1 MNKILN
7 LSAISINKSKMKAK
21 KLLLLS
27 ISMLVSF
34 VAVAKT
40 NTQKIETTIPT
51 SWNNLDTLFIQQDNI
66 DKKWWTGFN
75 DPTLNALLDICIA
88 NNYDLAEAAYRVDAA
103 KAAMRK
109 AEGGY
114 YPSINIAAAYDYNK
128 NVTAAGY
135 TTHVGSLGA
144 DMSWEI
150 DIIGAVRGR
159 ANSQKYSFQA
169 TQEEYNAVMTSLI
182 AKVVSSYINL
192 RTAQARLEV
201 VESNLHIQEQ
211 TKDITEARFN
221 TGLASA
227 LDVAQA
233 KSIYYATAAKVP
245 ELESTVSECLNAL
258 GVLSGRIPW
267 ELEAEL
273 NLSEISIIPHN
284 SEKMV
289 PVSVPA
295 EILRQRPD
303 VRAAEKNIDACASL
317 VGATVADWLP
327 KFYVTGKI
335 GVASED
341 FKNLFQEDKMY
352 WQVAPTIKWN
362 IFSGTALSGQIQE
375 AKAKTE
381 IAVNS
386 YNNVVLNAL
395 QEVDNSMTVY
405 KHSIKEEEAYR
416 VAYEQAELTF
426 NLAID
431 LYKKGLI
438 EFQNVLDAQ
447 RNLLSYN
454 EAKVVSEA
462 NVSLSLVQLYQA
474 LGGGY

>member
-1 MNKILN
+1 M
-7 LSAISINKSKMKAK
+7 K
-21 KLLLLS
+21 KLFLLI
-27 ISMLVSF
+27 ISALV
-34 VAVAKT
+34 ATTMMAKT
-40 NTQKIETTIPT
+40 NSQRLETEIPT
-51 SWNNLDTLFIQQDNI
+51 SWNNLDTLFVQQDNI
-66 DKKWWTGFN
+66 DKKWWAGFN
-75 DPTLNALLDICIA
+75 DATLNSLVDICIS

-103 KAAMRK
+103 KASMRK

-114 YPSINIAAAYDYNK
+114 YPSISIGAAYDYNK
-128 NVTAAGY
+128 SVTTPGVVS
-135 TTHVGSLGA
+135 HVGSLGA
-144 DMSWEI
+144 EMSWEI

-159 ANSQKYSFQA
+159 ANSQKYNFQA

-182 AKVVSSYINL
+182 ANTVSAYINL
-192 RTAQARLEV
+192 RTAQERLEV
-201 VESNLHIQEQ
+201 VKSNLQIQEQ
-211 TKDITEARFN
+211 TKNITEARFN

-227 LDVAQA
+227 LDVAQS

-245 ELESTVSECLNAL
+245 ELESMVSECINTL
-258 GVLSGRIPW
+258 GVLCGRIPW
-267 ELEAEL
+267 ELEKEL
-273 NLSEISIIPHN
+273 NLNLSANIPHN
-284 SEKMV
+284 SETMV

-303 VRAAEKNIDACASL
+303 VRAAEKSIDACASL

-327 KFYVTGKI
+327 KFYVTGQI

-341 FKNLFQEDKMY
+341 FKNIFQEDKMY
-352 WQVAPTIKWN
+352 WQVAPAIKWN

-381 IAVNS
+381 MAVNA

-395 QEVDNSMTVY
+395 QEVDNSMVSY
-405 KHSIKEEEAYR
+405 KHSISEEQAYK
-416 VAYEQAELTF
+416 VAYEQAQLTF
-426 NLAID
+426 ELALD

-447 RNLLSYN
+447 RNLLSYE

-462 NVSLSLVQLYQA
+462 NVSLSLVQLYRA
-474 LGGGY
+474 LGGY

>member
-1 MNKILN
+1 M
-7 LSAISINKSKMKAK
+7 K
-21 KLLLLS
+21 KLFLLI
-27 ISMLVSF
+27 ISALV
-34 VAVAKT
+34 ATTMMAKT
-40 NTQKIETTIPT
+40 NSQRLETEIPT
-51 SWNNLDTLFIQQDNI
+51 SWNNLDTLFVQQDNI
-66 DKKWWTGFN
+66 DKKWWAGFN
-75 DPTLNALLDICIA
+75 DATLNSLVDICIS

-103 KAAMRK
+103 KASMRK

-114 YPSINIAAAYDYNK
+114 YPSISIGAAYDYNK
-128 NVTAAGY
+128 SVTTPGVVS
-135 TTHVGSLGA
+135 HVGSLGA
-144 DMSWEI
+144 QMSWEI

-159 ANSQKYSFQA
+159 ANSQKYNFQA

-182 AKVVSSYINL
+182 ANTVSAYINL
-192 RTAQARLEV
+192 RTAQERLEV
-201 VESNLHIQEQ
+201 VKSNLEIQEQ
-211 TKDITEARFN
+211 TKNITEARFN

-227 LDVAQA
+227 LDVAQS

-245 ELESTVSECLNAL
+245 ELESMLSECLNAL

-267 ELEAEL
+267 ELEKEL
-273 NLSEISIIPHN
+273 NLNLSANIPHN
-284 SEKMV
+284 SETMV

-303 VRAAEKNIDACASL
+303 VRAAEKSIDACASL

-327 KFYVTGKI
+327 KFYVTGQI

-341 FKNLFQEDKMY
+341 FKNIFQEDKMY
-352 WQVAPTIKWN
+352 WQVAPAIKWN

-381 IAVNS
+381 MAVNA

-395 QEVDNSMTVY
+395 QEVDNSMVSY
-405 KHSIKEEEAYR
+405 KHSISEEQAYK
-416 VAYEQAELTF
+416 VAYEQAQLTF
-426 NLAID
+426 ELALD

-447 RNLLSYN
+447 RNLLSYE

-462 NVSLSLVQLYQA
+462 NVSLSLVQLYRA
-474 LGGGY
+474 LGGY

>member
-1 MNKILN
+1 M
-7 LSAISINKSKMKAK
+7 K
-21 KLLLLS
+21 KLFLLI
-27 ISMLVSF
+27 ISALV
-34 VAVAKT
+34 ATTMMAKT
-40 NTQKIETTIPT
+40 NSQRLETEIPT
-51 SWNNLDTLFIQQDNI
+51 SWNNLDTLFVQQDNI
-66 DKKWWTGFN
+66 DKKWWAGFN
-75 DPTLNALLDICIA
+75 DATLNSLVDICIS

-103 KAAMRK
+103 KASMRK

-114 YPSINIAAAYDYNK
+114 YPSISIGAAYDYNK
-128 NVTAAGY
+128 SVTTPGVVS
-135 TTHVGSLGA
+135 HVGSLGA
-144 DMSWEI
+144 EMSWEI

-159 ANSQKYSFQA
+159 ANSQKYNFQA

-182 AKVVSSYINL
+182 ANTVSAYINL
-192 RTAQARLEV
+192 RTAQERLEV
-201 VESNLHIQEQ
+201 VKSNLEIQEQ
-211 TKDITEARFN
+211 TKNITEARFN

-227 LDVAQA
+227 LDVAQS

-245 ELESTVSECLNAL
+245 ELESMVSECINTL
-258 GVLSGRIPW
+258 GVLCGRIPW
-267 ELEAEL
+267 ELEKEL
-273 NLSEISIIPHN
+273 NLNLSASIPHN
-284 SEKMV
+284 SETMV

-303 VRAAEKNIDACASL
+303 VRAAEKSIDACASL

-327 KFYVTGKI
+327 KFYVTGQI

-341 FKNLFQEDKMY
+341 FKNIFQEDKMY
-352 WQVAPTIKWN
+352 WQVAPAIKWN

-381 IAVNS
+381 MAVNA

-395 QEVDNSMTVY
+395 QEVDNSMVSY
-405 KHSIKEEEAYR
+405 KHSISEEQAYK
-416 VAYEQAELTF
+416 VAYEQAQLTF
-426 NLAID
+426 ELALD

-447 RNLLSYN
+447 RNLLSYE

-462 NVSLSLVQLYQA
+462 NVSLSLVQLYRA
-474 LGGGY
+474 LGGY

>member
-1 MNKILN
+1 M
-7 LSAISINKSKMKAK
+7 K
-21 KLLLLS
+21 KLFLLI
-27 ISMLVSF
+27 ISALV
-34 VAVAKT
+34 ATTMMAKT
-40 NTQKIETTIPT
+40 NSQRLETEIPT
-51 SWNNLDTLFIQQDNI
+51 SWNNLDTLFVQQDNI
-66 DKKWWTGFN
+66 DKKWWAGFN
-75 DPTLNALLDICIA
+75 DATLNSLVDICIS

-103 KAAMRK
+103 KASMRK

-114 YPSINIAAAYDYNK
+114 YPSISIGAAYDYNK
-128 NVTAAGY
+128 SVTTPGVVS
-135 TTHVGSLGA
+135 HVGSLGA
-144 DMSWEI
+144 EMSWEI

-159 ANSQKYSFQA
+159 ANSQKYNFQA

-182 AKVVSSYINL
+182 ANTVSAYINL
-192 RTAQARLEV
+192 RTAQERLEV
-201 VESNLHIQEQ
+201 VKSNLEIQEQ
-211 TKDITEARFN
+211 TKNITEARFN

-227 LDVAQA
+227 LDVAQS

-245 ELESTVSECLNAL
+245 ELESMVSECLNAL

-267 ELEAEL
+267 ELEKEL
-273 NLSEISIIPHN
+273 NLNLSANIPHN
-284 SEKMV
+284 SETMV

-303 VRAAEKNIDACASL
+303 VRAAEKSIDACASL

-327 KFYVTGKI
+327 KFYVTGQI

-341 FKNLFQEDKMY
+341 FKNIFQEDKMY
-352 WQVAPTIKWN
+352 WQVAPAIKWN

-381 IAVNS
+381 MAVNA

-395 QEVDNSMTVY
+395 QEVDNSMVSY
-405 KHSIKEEEAYR
+405 KHSISEEQAYN
-416 VAYEQAELTF
+416 VAYEQAQLTF
-426 NLAID
+426 ELALD

-447 RNLLSYN
+447 RNLLSYE

-462 NVSLSLVQLYQA
+462 NVSLSLVQLYRA
-474 LGGGY
+474 LGGY

>member
-1 MNKILN
+1 M
-7 LSAISINKSKMKAK
+7 K
-21 KLLLLS
+21 KLFLLI
-27 ISMLVSF
+27 ISALV
-34 VAVAKT
+34 ATTMMAKT
-40 NTQKIETTIPT
+40 NSQRLETEIPT
-51 SWNNLDTLFIQQDNI
+51 SWNNLDTLFVQQDNI
-66 DKKWWTGFN
+66 DKKWWAGFN
-75 DPTLNALLDICIA
+75 DATLNSLVDICIS

-103 KAAMRK
+103 KASMRK

-114 YPSINIAAAYDYNK
+114 FPSISIGAAYDYNK
-128 NVTAAGY
+128 SVTTPGVVS
-135 TTHVGSLGA
+135 HVGSLGA
-144 DMSWEI
+144 EMSWEI
-150 DIIGAVRGR
+150 DFIGAVRGR
-159 ANSQKYSFQA
+159 ANSQKYNFQA

-182 AKVVSSYINL
+182 ANTVSAYINL
-192 RTAQARLEV
+192 RTAQERLEV
-201 VESNLHIQEQ
+201 VKSNLQIQEQ
-211 TKDITEARFN
+211 TKNITEARFN

-227 LDVAQA
+227 LDVAQS

-245 ELESTVSECLNAL
+245 ELESMVSECINTL

-267 ELEAEL
+267 ELEKEL
-273 NLSEISIIPHN
+273 NLNLSANIPHN
-284 SEKMV
+284 SETMV

-303 VRAAEKNIDACASL
+303 VRAAEKSIDACASL

-327 KFYVTGKI
+327 KFYVTGQI

-341 FKNLFQEDKMY
+341 FKNIFQEDKMY
-352 WQVAPTIKWN
+352 WQVAPAIKWN

-381 IAVNS
+381 MAVNA

-395 QEVDNSMTVY
+395 QEVDNSMVSY
-405 KHSIKEEEAYR
+405 KHSISEEQAYK
-416 VAYEQAELTF
+416 VAYEQAQLTF
-426 NLAID
+426 ELALD

-447 RNLLSYN
+447 RNLLSYE

-462 NVSLSLVQLYQA
+462 NVSLSLVQLYRA
-474 LGGGY
+474 LGGY

>member
-1 MNKILN
+1 M
-7 LSAISINKSKMKAK
+7 K
-21 KLLLLS
+21 KLFLLI
-27 ISMLVSF
+27 ISALV
-34 VAVAKT
+34 ATTMMAKT
-40 NTQKIETTIPT
+40 NSQRLETEIPT
-51 SWNNLDTLFIQQDNI
+51 SWNNLDTLFVQQDNI
-66 DKKWWTGFN
+66 DKKWWAGFN
-75 DPTLNALLDICIA
+75 DATLNSLVDICIS

-103 KAAMRK
+103 KASMRK

-114 YPSINIAAAYDYNK
+114 YPSISIGAAYDYNK
-128 NVTAAGY
+128 SVTTPGVVS
-135 TTHVGSLGA
+135 HVGSLGA
-144 DMSWEI
+144 QMSWEI

-159 ANSQKYSFQA
+159 ANSQKYNFQA

-182 AKVVSSYINL
+182 ANAVSAYINL
-192 RTAQARLEV
+192 RTAQERLEV
-201 VESNLHIQEQ
+201 VKSNLEIQEQ
-211 TKDITEARFN
+211 TKNITEARFN

-227 LDVAQA
+227 LDVAQS

-245 ELESTVSECLNAL
+245 ELESMVSECLNAL

-267 ELEAEL
+267 ELEKEL
-273 NLSEISIIPHN
+273 NLNLSANIPHN
-284 SEKMV
+284 SETMV

-303 VRAAEKNIDACASL
+303 VRAAEKSIDACASL

-327 KFYVTGKI
+327 KFYVTGQI

-341 FKNLFQEDKMY
+341 FKNIFQEDKMY
-352 WQVAPTIKWN
+352 WQVAPAIKWN

-381 IAVNS
+381 MAVNA

-395 QEVDNSMTVY
+395 QEVDNSMVSY
-405 KHSIKEEEAYR
+405 KHSISEEQAYK
-416 VAYEQAELTF
+416 VAYEQAQLTF
-426 NLAID
+426 ELALD

-447 RNLLSYN
+447 RNLLSYE

-462 NVSLSLVQLYQA
+462 NVSLSLVQLYRA
-474 LGGGY
+474 LGGY

>member
-1 MNKILN
+1 M
-7 LSAISINKSKMKAK
+7 K
-21 KLLLLS
+21 KLFLLI
-27 ISMLVSF
+27 ISALVSI
-34 VAVAKT
+34 VAIAKT
-40 NTQKIETTIPT
+40 NSQRLEAEIPT

-75 DPTLNALLDICIA
+75 DATLNSLVDICIS
-88 NNYDLAEAAYRVDAA
+88 NNYDLAQAAYRVDAA
-103 KAAMRK
+103 KASMRK

-114 YPSINIAAAYDYNK
+114 YPSISIGAAYDYNK
-128 NVTAAGY
+128 GI
-135 TTHVGSLGA
+135 TTPGAISHVGSLGA
-144 DMSWEI
+144 EMSWEI

-159 ANSQKYSFQA
+159 ANSQKYNFQA

-182 AKVVSSYINL
+182 ANTVSAYINL
-192 RTAQARLEV
+192 RTAQERLEV
-201 VESNLHIQEQ
+201 VKSNLQIQEQ
-211 TKDITEARFN
+211 TKNITEARFN

-227 LDVAQA
+227 LDVAQS

-245 ELESTVSECLNAL
+245 ELESMVSESLNAL

-267 ELEAEL
+267 ELEKEL
-273 NLSEISIIPHN
+273 NLTSTASIPRN
-284 SEKMV
+284 SSTMV

-303 VRAAEKNIDACASL
+303 VRAAEKSIDAAASL

-327 KFYVTGKI
+327 KFYVTGQI

-341 FKNLFQEDKMY
+341 FKNIFQEDKMY
-352 WQVAPTIKWN
+352 WQVAPAIKWN

-381 IAVNS
+381 MAVNA
-386 YNNVVLNAL
+386 YNNVVLKAL
-395 QEVDNSMTVY
+395 QEVDNSMVSY
-405 KHSIKEEEAYR
+405 KHSISEEQAYL
-416 VAYEQAELTF
+416 VAYEQANLTF
-426 NLAID
+426 NLALD

-447 RNLLSYN
+447 RNLLSYE

-462 NVSLSLVQLYQA
+462 NVSLSLVQLYRA
-474 LGGGY
+474 LGGY

>member
-1 MNKILN
+1 MRKLFLLII
-7 LSAISINKSKMKAK
+7 SA
-21 KLLLLS
+21 
-27 ISMLVSF
+27 LVSTI
-34 VAVAKT
+34 AIAKT
-40 NTQKIETTIPT
+40 SSQKIETSIPT

-66 DKKWWTGFN
+66 DKQWWTGFN
-75 DPTLNALLDICIA
+75 DATLNSLLDICIA
-88 NNYDLAEAAYRVDAA
+88 NNYDLAQAAYRVDAA
-103 KAAMRK
+103 KALMRK

-114 YPSINIAAAYDYNK
+114 YPSLNLTAAYDYNQ
-128 NVTAAGY
+128 NVTTAG
-135 TTHVGSLGA
+135 TSRIGSVGA

-159 ANSQKYSFQA
+159 AKSQKYNFQA

-192 RTAQARLEV
+192 RTAQVRLDV
-201 VESNLHIQEQ
+201 VKSNLYIQEQ
-211 TKDITEARFN
+211 TKNITEARFN

-245 ELESTVSECLNAL
+245 ELESLVSESLNAL

-267 ELEAEL
+267 QLDAEL
-273 NLSEISIIPHN
+273 NLSANSNIPHN

-295 EILRQRPD
+295 EVLRQRPD
-303 VRAAEKNIDACASL
+303 VRAAEKSIDAAASL

-341 FKNLFQEDKMY
+341 FKNIFQEDKMY
-352 WQVAPTIKWN
+352 WQVAPAIKWN

-375 AKAKTE
+375 AKANTE

-405 KHSIKEEEAYR
+405 KHSINEEEAYR
-416 VAYEQAELTF
+416 IAYEQAELTF

-454 EAKVVSEA
+454 EAKVVAEA

>member
-1 MNKILN
+1 M
-7 LSAISINKSKMKAK
+7 K
-21 KLLLLS
+21 KLFLLT
-27 ISMLVSF
+27 ISALVSI
-34 VAVAKT
+34 VAIAKT
-40 NTQKIETTIPT
+40 NSQRLETEIPT

-75 DPTLNALLDICIA
+75 DATLNSLVDICIS
-88 NNYDLAEAAYRVDAA
+88 NNYDLAQAAYRVDAA
-103 KAAMRK
+103 KASMRK

-114 YPSINIAAAYDYNK
+114 YPSISIGAAYDYNK
-128 NVTAAGY
+128 SI
-135 TTHVGSLGA
+135 TTPGAISHVGSLGA
-144 DMSWEI
+144 EMSWEI

-159 ANSQKYSFQA
+159 ANSQKYNFQA

-182 AKVVSSYINL
+182 ANTVSAYINL
-192 RTAQARLEV
+192 RTAQERLEV
-201 VESNLHIQEQ
+201 VKSNLQIQEQ
-211 TKDITEARFN
+211 TKNITEARFN

-227 LDVAQA
+227 LDVAQS

-245 ELESTVSECLNAL
+245 ELESMVSESLNAL
-258 GVLSGRIPW
+258 GVLSGSIPW
-267 ELEAEL
+267 ELEKEL
-273 NLSEISIIPHN
+273 NLNATASIPRN
-284 SEKMV
+284 STTMV

-303 VRAAEKNIDACASL
+303 VRAAEKSIDAAASL

-327 KFYVTGKI
+327 KFYVTGQI

-341 FKNLFQEDKMY
+341 FKNIFQEDKMY
-352 WQVAPTIKWN
+352 WQVAPAIKWN

-381 IAVNS
+381 MAVNA
-386 YNNVVLNAL
+386 YNNVVLKAL
-395 QEVDNSMTVY
+395 QEVDNSMVSY
-405 KHSIKEEEAYR
+405 KHSISEEQAYL

-426 NLAID
+426 NLALD

-447 RNLLSYN
+447 RNLLSYE

-462 NVSLSLVQLYQA
+462 NVSLSLVQLYRA
-474 LGGGY
+474 LGGY

>member
-1 MNKILN
+1 M
-7 LSAISINKSKMKAK
+7 K
-21 KLLLLS
+21 KLFLLI
-27 ISMLVSF
+27 ISALV
-34 VAVAKT
+34 ATTMMAKT
-40 NTQKIETTIPT
+40 NSQRLETEIPT
-51 SWNNLDTLFIQQDNI
+51 SWNNLDTLFVQQDNI
-66 DKKWWTGFN
+66 DKKWWAGFN
-75 DPTLNALLDICIA
+75 DATLNSLVDICIS

-103 KAAMRK
+103 KASMRK

-114 YPSINIAAAYDYNK
+114 YPSISIGAAYDYNK
-128 NVTAAGY
+128 SVTTPGVVS
-135 TTHVGSLGA
+135 HVGSLGA
-144 DMSWEI
+144 QMSWEI

-159 ANSQKYSFQA
+159 ANSQKYNFQA

-182 AKVVSSYINL
+182 ANTVSAYINL
-192 RTAQARLEV
+192 RTAQERLEV
-201 VESNLHIQEQ
+201 VKSNLEIQEQ
-211 TKDITEARFN
+211 TKNITEARFN
-221 TGLASA
+221 TSLTSA
-227 LDVAQA
+227 LDVAQS

-245 ELESTVSECLNAL
+245 ELESMLSECLNAL

-267 ELEAEL
+267 ELEKEL
-273 NLSEISIIPHN
+273 NLNLSANIPHN
-284 SEKMV
+284 SETMV

-303 VRAAEKNIDACASL
+303 VRAAEKSIDACASL

-327 KFYVTGKI
+327 KFYVTGQI

-341 FKNLFQEDKMY
+341 FKNIFQEDKMY
-352 WQVAPTIKWN
+352 WQVAPAIKWN

-381 IAVNS
+381 MAVNA

-395 QEVDNSMTVY
+395 QEVDNSMVSY
-405 KHSIKEEEAYR
+405 KHSISEEQAYK
-416 VAYEQAELTF
+416 VAYEQAQLTF
-426 NLAID
+426 ELALD

-447 RNLLSYN
+447 RNLLSYE

-462 NVSLSLVQLYQA
+462 NVSLSLVQLYRA
-474 LGGGY
+474 LGGY

>member
-1 MNKILN
+1 M
-7 LSAISINKSKMKAK
+7 K
-21 KLLLLS
+21 KLLLLC
-27 ISMLVSF
+27 ISALCFS
-34 VAVAKT
+34 AIQAKT
-40 NTQKIETTIPT
+40 STQKVEVDIPT
-51 SWNNLDTLFIQQDNI
+51 SWNNLDTLFIQQDI
-66 DKKWWTGFN
+66 DQKWWLGFG
-75 DPTLNALLDICIA
+75 DATLNSLVDICIA
-88 NNYDLAEAAYRVDAA
+88 NNYNLAEAAYRVDAA
-103 KAAMRK
+103 KASMRK

-114 YPSINIAAAYDYNK
+114 YPSINISAAYDYNQ
-128 NVTAAGY
+128 NVTTLG
-135 TTHVGSLGA
+135 TSRIGSLGA
-144 DMSWEI
+144 DMQWEI

-159 ANSQKYSFQA
+159 ANSQKYNFQA

-192 RTAQARLEV
+192 RTAQARLQV

-211 TKDITEARFN
+211 TKNITEARFN

-245 ELESTVSECLNAL
+245 ELETTVSECLNAL
-258 GVLSGRIPW
+258 GILSGKIPW
-267 ELEAEL
+267 MLDAEL
-273 NLSEISIIPHN
+273 NLSTASVIPASN
-284 SEKMV
+284 TQMV

-303 VRAAEKNIDACASL
+303 VRAAEKSIDACASL

-335 GVASED
+335 GVASTD

-352 WQVAPTIKWN
+352 WQVAPAIKWN

-381 IAVNS
+381 MAVNS

-395 QEVDNSMTVY
+395 QEVDNSMVAY
-405 KHSIKEEEAYR
+405 KHSISEEDAYT

-426 NLAID
+426 NLALD

-447 RNLLSYN
+447 RNLLSYE
-454 EAKVVSEA
+454 EAKVMSEA
-462 NVSLSLVQLYQA
+462 NVSLSLVQLYLA

>member
-1 MNKILN
+1 M
-7 LSAISINKSKMKAK
+7 K
-21 KLLLLS
+21 KLFLLI
-27 ISMLVSF
+27 ISALV
-34 VAVAKT
+34 ATTMMAKT
-40 NTQKIETTIPT
+40 NSQRLETEIPT
-51 SWNNLDTLFIQQDNI
+51 SWNNLDTLFVQQDNI
-66 DKKWWTGFN
+66 DKKWWAGFN
-75 DPTLNALLDICIA
+75 DATLNSLVDICIS

-103 KAAMRK
+103 KASMRK

-114 YPSINIAAAYDYNK
+114 YPSISIGAAYDYNK
-128 NVTAAGY
+128 SVTTPGVVS
-135 TTHVGSLGA
+135 HVGSLGA
-144 DMSWEI
+144 EMSWEI

-159 ANSQKYSFQA
+159 ANSQKYNFQA

-182 AKVVSSYINL
+182 ANTVSAYINL
-192 RTAQARLEV
+192 RTAQERLEV
-201 VESNLHIQEQ
+201 VKSNLEIQEQ
-211 TKDITEARFN
+211 TKNITEARFN

-227 LDVAQA
+227 LDVAQS

-245 ELESTVSECLNAL
+245 ELESMVSECLNAL

-267 ELEAEL
+267 ELEKEL
-273 NLSEISIIPHN
+273 NLNLSANIPHN
-284 SEKMV
+284 SETMV

-303 VRAAEKNIDACASL
+303 VRAAEKSIDACASL

-327 KFYVTGKI
+327 KFYVTGQI

-341 FKNLFQEDKMY
+341 FKNIFQEDKMY
-352 WQVAPTIKWN
+352 WQVAPAIKWN
-362 IFSGTALSGQIQE
+362 IFSGTGLSGQIQE

-381 IAVNS
+381 MAVNA

-395 QEVDNSMTVY
+395 QEVDNSMVSY
-405 KHSIKEEEAYR
+405 KHSISEEQAYN
-416 VAYEQAELTF
+416 VAYEQAQLTF
-426 NLAID
+426 ELALD

-447 RNLLSYN
+447 RNLLSYE

-462 NVSLSLVQLYQA
+462 NVSLSLVQLYRA
-474 LGGGY
+474 LGGY

>member
-1 MNKILN
+1 MNMNI
-7 LSAISINKSKMKAK
+7 K
-21 KLLLLS
+21 KLLLLC
-27 ISMLVSF
+27 ISALCFSTMI
-34 VAVAKT
+34 AKT
-40 NTQKIETTIPT
+40 SSQKVEADIPT
-51 SWNNLDTLFIQQDNI
+51 SWNNLDTLFVQQDI
-66 DKKWWTGFN
+66 DQKWWIGFG
-75 DPTLNALLDICIA
+75 DATLNSLVDICIA

-114 YPSINIAAAYDYNK
+114 YPSINLTAAYDYNQ
-128 NVTAAGY
+128 NVTVPGE
-135 TTHVGSLGA
+135 TRMGTVGA
-144 DMSWEI
+144 DLSWEI

-159 ANSQKYSFQA
+159 AKSQKYNFQA

-192 RTAQARLEV
+192 RTAQSRLEV
-201 VESNLHIQEQ
+201 VKSNLYIQEQ
-211 TKDITEARFN
+211 TKNITEARFN

-245 ELESTVSECLNAL
+245 ELETTVSECLNAI
-258 GVLSGRIPW
+258 GILSGKIPW
-267 ELEAEL
+267 MLDAEL
-273 NLSEISIIPHN
+273 NISTFTNIPA
-284 SEKMV
+284 SSTQMI

-303 VRAAEKNIDACASL
+303 VRAAEKSIDAAASL

-341 FKNLFQEDKMY
+341 FKNIFQQDKMY
-352 WQVAPTIKWN
+352 WQVAPAIKWN

-381 IAVNS
+381 MAVNA

-395 QEVDNSMTVY
+395 QEVDNSMVAY
-405 KHSIKEEEAYR
+405 KHSISEKDAYA
-416 VAYEQAELTF
+416 VAHEQAQLTF
-426 NLAID
+426 DLALD

-447 RNLLSYN
+447 RNLLNYE
-454 EAKVVSEA
+454 EAKVMSEA
-462 NVSLSLVQLYQA
+462 NVSLSLVHLYLA

>member
-1 MNKILN
+1 M
-7 LSAISINKSKMKAK
+7 K
-21 KLLLLS
+21 KLFLLI
-27 ISMLVSF
+27 ISALV
-34 VAVAKT
+34 ATTMMAKT
-40 NTQKIETTIPT
+40 NSQRLETEIPT
-51 SWNNLDTLFIQQDNI
+51 SWNNLDTLFVQQDNI
-66 DKKWWTGFN
+66 DKKWWAGFN
-75 DPTLNALLDICIA
+75 DATLNSLVDICIS

-103 KAAMRK
+103 KASMRK

-114 YPSINIAAAYDYNK
+114 YPSISIGAAYDYNK
-128 NVTAAGY
+128 SVTTPGVVS
-135 TTHVGSLGA
+135 HVGSLGA
-144 DMSWEI
+144 EMSWEI

-159 ANSQKYSFQA
+159 ANSQKYNFQA

-182 AKVVSSYINL
+182 ANTVSAYINL
-192 RTAQARLEV
+192 RTAQERLEV
-201 VESNLHIQEQ
+201 VKSNLQIQEQ
-211 TKDITEARFN
+211 TKNITEARFN

-227 LDVAQA
+227 LDVAQS

-245 ELESTVSECLNAL
+245 ELESMVSECLNAL

-267 ELEAEL
+267 ELEKEL
-273 NLSEISIIPHN
+273 NLNLSANIPHN
-284 SEKMV
+284 SETMV

-303 VRAAEKNIDACASL
+303 VRAAEKSIDACASL

-327 KFYVTGKI
+327 KFYVTGQI

-341 FKNLFQEDKMY
+341 FKNIFQEDKMY
-352 WQVAPTIKWN
+352 WQVAPAIKWN

-375 AKAKTE
+375 AKAKTQM
-381 IAVNS
+381 AVNA

-395 QEVDNSMTVY
+395 QEVDNSMVSY
-405 KHSIKEEEAYR
+405 KHSISEEQAYK
-416 VAYEQAELTF
+416 VAYEQAQLTF
-426 NLAID
+426 ELALD

-447 RNLLSYN
+447 RNLLSYE

-462 NVSLSLVQLYQA
+462 NVSLSLVQLYRA
-474 LGGGY
+474 LGGY

>member
-1 MNKILN
+1 
-7 LSAISINKSKMKAK
+7 MKAK
-21 KLLLLS
+21 KLLFLS
-27 ISMLVSF
+27 ISMLLSF
-34 VAVAKT
+34 AAVAKT

-75 DPTLNALLDICIA
+75 DQTLNSLLDICIA

-114 YPSINIAAAYDYNK
+114 YPSINLSAAYDYNK

-135 TTHVGSLGA
+135 TTHVGSVGA
-144 DMSWEI
+144 DMQWEI

-192 RTAQARLEV
+192 RTAQTRLEV

-267 ELEAEL
+267 ELDAEL
-273 NLSEISIIPHN
+273 HLSEMSIIPHN

-303 VRAAEKNIDACASL
+303 VRAAEKSIDAAASL
-317 VGATVADWLP
+317 VGATPLMRLERFE
-327 KFYVTGKI
+327 KQQ
-335 GVASED
+335 GVEA
-341 FKNLFQEDKMY
+341 
-352 WQVAPTIKWN
+352 TILAKLEYFN
-362 IFSGTALSGQIQE
+362 PGGSVKPQFFPFLS
-375 AKAKTE
+375 
-381 IAVNS
+381 
-386 YNNVVLNAL
+386 
-395 QEVDNSMTVY
+395 
-405 KHSIKEEEAYR
+405 
-416 VAYEQAELTF
+416 
-426 NLAID
+426 
-431 LYKKGLI
+431 
-438 EFQNVLDAQ
+438 
-447 RNLLSYN
+447 
-454 EAKVVSEA
+454 KVVQQHA
-462 NVSLSLVQLYQA
+462 AFVSDLFN
-474 LGGGY
+474 

>member
-1 MNKILN
+1 MNI
-7 LSAISINKSKMKAK
+7 K
-21 KLLLLS
+21 KLFLLCISVLCFS
-27 ISMLVSF
+27 ILQ
-34 VAVAKT
+34 AKT
-40 NTQKIETTIPT
+40 SSQKVETYIPT
-51 SWNNLDTLFIQQDNI
+51 SWNNLDTLFVQQDI
-66 DKKWWTGFN
+66 EQKWWLGFG
-75 DPTLNALLDICIA
+75 DATLNSLVDICIA

-103 KAAMRK
+103 KASMRK

-114 YPSINIAAAYDYNK
+114 YPSINISAAYDYNQ
-128 NVTAAGY
+128 NVTTQGV
-135 TTHVGSLGA
+135 TRMGSLGA

-159 ANSQKYSFQA
+159 ANSQKYNFQA

-192 RTAQARLEV
+192 RTAQSRLEV
-201 VESNLHIQEQ
+201 VKSNLYTQEQ
-211 TKDITEARFN
+211 TKNITEARFN

-227 LDVAQA
+227 LDVAQS

-245 ELESTVSECLNAL
+245 ELETTVSECLNAI
-258 GVLSGRIPW
+258 GILSGKIPW
-267 ELEAEL
+267 MLDAEL
-273 NLSEISIIPHN
+273 NISTYTNIPTSN
-284 SEKMV
+284 TQMI

-303 VRAAEKNIDACASL
+303 VRAAEKSIDAAASL

-341 FKNLFQEDKMY
+341 FKNIFQQDKMY
-352 WQVAPTIKWN
+352 WQVAPAIKWN

-381 IAVNS
+381 MAVNA

-395 QEVDNSMTVY
+395 QEVDNSMVAY
-405 KHSIKEEEAYR
+405 KHSISEKDAYA
-416 VAYEQAELTF
+416 VAHEQAQLTF
-426 NLAID
+426 DLALD

-447 RNLLSYN
+447 RNLLSYE
-454 EAKVVSEA
+454 EAKVMSEA
-462 NVSLSLVQLYQA
+462 NVSLSLVQLYLA

>member
-1 MNKILN
+1 M
-7 LSAISINKSKMKAK
+7 K
-21 KLLLLS
+21 KLLLLC
-27 ISMLVSF
+27 ISVLCFS
-34 VAVAKT
+34 AAQAKT
-40 NTQKIETTIPT
+40 SSQKIETDIPT
-51 SWNNLDTLFIQQDNI
+51 SWNNLDTLFIQQDI
-66 DKKWWTGFN
+66 DQKWWLGFG
-75 DPTLNALLDICIA
+75 DATLNSLVDICIA
-88 NNYDLAEAAYRVDAA
+88 NNYDLAQAAYRVDAA
-103 KAAMRK
+103 KASMRK

-114 YPSINIAAAYDYNK
+114 YPSINISAAYDYNR
-128 NVTAAGY
+128 NVSSPGVL
-135 TTHVGSLGA
+135 THVGAVGA
-144 DMSWEI
+144 DMQWEI
-150 DIIGAVRGR
+150 DIFGAVRGR
-159 ANSQKYSFQA
+159 ANSQKYNFQA

-192 RTAQARLEV
+192 RTAQARLQV
-201 VESNLHIQEQ
+201 VESNLDIQEQ
-211 TKDITEARFN
+211 TKNITEARFN

-245 ELESTVSECLNAL
+245 ELETTVSENLNAI
-258 GVLSGRIPW
+258 GILSGKIPW
-267 ELEAEL
+267 MLDAEL
-273 NLSEISIIPHN
+273 NLSTASFIPTKN
-284 SEKMV
+284 EKMV

-295 EILRQRPD
+295 EIIRQRPD
-303 VRAAEKNIDACASL
+303 VRAAEKSIDAAASL

-327 KFYVTGKI
+327 KFYVTGQI
-335 GVASED
+335 GVASQD

-352 WQVAPTIKWN
+352 WQVAPAIKWN

-381 IAVNS
+381 MAVNS

-395 QEVDNSMTVY
+395 QEVDNSMVSY
-405 KHSIKEEEAYR
+405 KHSISEENAYR

-426 NLAID
+426 NLALD

-447 RNLLSYN
+447 RNLLSYE
-454 EAKVVSEA
+454 EAKVMSEA
-462 NVSLSLVQLYQA
+462 NVSLSLVKLYLA

>member
-1 MNKILN
+1 M
-7 LSAISINKSKMKAK
+7 K
-21 KLLLLS
+21 KLFLLI
-27 ISMLVSF
+27 ISALV
-34 VAVAKT
+34 ATTMMAKT
-40 NTQKIETTIPT
+40 NSQRLETEIPT
-51 SWNNLDTLFIQQDNI
+51 SWNNLDTLFVQQDNI
-66 DKKWWTGFN
+66 DKKWWVGFN
-75 DPTLNALLDICIA
+75 DATLSSLVDICIS

-103 KAAMRK
+103 KASMRK

-114 YPSINIAAAYDYNK
+114 YPSISIGAAYDYNK
-128 NVTAAGY
+128 SVTTPGVVS
-135 TTHVGSLGA
+135 HVGSLGA
-144 DMSWEI
+144 QMSWEI

-159 ANSQKYSFQA
+159 ANSQKYNFQA

-182 AKVVSSYINL
+182 ANAVSAYINL
-192 RTAQARLEV
+192 RTAQERLEV
-201 VESNLHIQEQ
+201 VKSNLQIQEQ
-211 TKDITEARFN
+211 TKNITEARFN

-227 LDVAQA
+227 LDVAQS

-245 ELESTVSECLNAL
+245 ELESMVSECINTL
-258 GVLSGRIPW
+258 GVLCGRIPW
-267 ELEAEL
+267 ELEKEL
-273 NLSEISIIPHN
+273 NLNLSANIPHN
-284 SEKMV
+284 SETMV

-303 VRAAEKNIDACASL
+303 VRAAEKSIDACASL

-327 KFYVTGKI
+327 KFYVTGQI

-341 FKNLFQEDKMY
+341 FKNIFQEDKMY
-352 WQVAPTIKWN
+352 WQVAPAIKWN

-381 IAVNS
+381 MAVNA

-395 QEVDNSMTVY
+395 QEVDNSMVSY
-405 KHSIKEEEAYR
+405 KHSISEEQAYK
-416 VAYEQAELTF
+416 VAYEQAQLTF
-426 NLAID
+426 ELALD

-447 RNLLSYN
+447 RNLLSYE

-462 NVSLSLVQLYQA
+462 NVSLSLVQLYRA
-474 LGGGY
+474 LGGY

>member
-1 MNKILN
+1 MNI
-7 LSAISINKSKMKAK
+7 K
-21 KLLLLS
+21 KLFLLC
-27 ISMLVSF
+27 ISVLCFSTLL
-34 VAVAKT
+34 AKT
-40 NTQKIETTIPT
+40 SSQKVETYIPT
-51 SWNNLDTLFIQQDNI
+51 SWNNLDTLFVQQDI
-66 DKKWWTGFN
+66 EQKWWLGFG
-75 DPTLNALLDICIA
+75 DATLNSLVDICIA

-103 KAAMRK
+103 KASMRK

-114 YPSINIAAAYDYNK
+114 YPSINISAAYDYNQ
-128 NVTAAGY
+128 NVTTQGV
-135 TTHVGSLGA
+135 TRMGSLGA

-159 ANSQKYSFQA
+159 ANSQKYNFQA

-192 RTAQARLEV
+192 RTAQSRLEV
-201 VESNLHIQEQ
+201 VKSNLYTQEQ
-211 TKDITEARFN
+211 TKNITEARFN

-227 LDVAQA
+227 LDVAQS

-245 ELESTVSECLNAL
+245 ELETTVSECLNAI
-258 GVLSGRIPW
+258 GILSGKIPW
-267 ELEAEL
+267 MLDAEL
-273 NLSEISIIPHN
+273 NISTYTNIPTSN
-284 SEKMV
+284 TQMI

-303 VRAAEKNIDACASL
+303 VRAAEKSIDAAASL

-341 FKNLFQEDKMY
+341 FKKIFQQDKMY
-352 WQVAPTIKWN
+352 WQVAPAIKWN

-381 IAVNS
+381 MAVNA

-395 QEVDNSMTVY
+395 QEVDNSMVAY
-405 KHSIKEEEAYR
+405 KHSISEKDAYA
-416 VAYEQAELTF
+416 VAHEQAQLTF
-426 NLAID
+426 DLALD

-447 RNLLSYN
+447 RNLLSYE
-454 EAKVVSEA
+454 EAKVMSES
-462 NVSLSLVQLYQA
+462 NVSLSLVQLYLA

>member
-1 MNKILN
+1 M
-7 LSAISINKSKMKAK
+7 K
-21 KLLLLS
+21 KLFLLI
-27 ISMLVSF
+27 ISALV
-34 VAVAKT
+34 ATTMMAKT
-40 NTQKIETTIPT
+40 NSQRLETEIPT
-51 SWNNLDTLFIQQDNI
+51 SWNNLDTLFVQQDNI
-66 DKKWWTGFN
+66 DKKWWAGFN
-75 DPTLNALLDICIA
+75 DATLNSLVDICIS

-103 KAAMRK
+103 KASMRK

-114 YPSINIAAAYDYNK
+114 FPSISIGAAYDYNK
-128 NVTAAGY
+128 SVTTPGVVS
-135 TTHVGSLGA
+135 HVGSLGA
-144 DMSWEI
+144 EMSWEI

-159 ANSQKYSFQA
+159 ANSQKYNFQA

-182 AKVVSSYINL
+182 ANTVSAYINL
-192 RTAQARLEV
+192 RTAQERLEV
-201 VESNLHIQEQ
+201 VKSNLQIQEQ
-211 TKDITEARFN
+211 TKNITEARFN

-227 LDVAQA
+227 LDVAQS

-245 ELESTVSECLNAL
+245 ELESMVSECINAL
-258 GVLSGRIPW
+258 GVLCGRIPW
-267 ELEAEL
+267 ELDKEL
-273 NLSEISIIPHN
+273 NLNLSASIPHN
-284 SEKMV
+284 SEIMV

-303 VRAAEKNIDACASL
+303 VRAAEKSIDACASL

-327 KFYVTGKI
+327 KFYVTGQI

-341 FKNLFQEDKMY
+341 FKNIFQEDKMY
-352 WQVAPTIKWN
+352 WQVAPAIKWN

-381 IAVNS
+381 MAVNA

-395 QEVDNSMTVY
+395 QEVDNSMVSY
-405 KHSIKEEEAYR
+405 KHSISEEQAYK
-416 VAYEQAELTF
+416 VAYEQAQLTF
-426 NLAID
+426 ELALD

-447 RNLLSYN
+447 RNLLSYE

-462 NVSLSLVQLYQA
+462 NVSLSLVQLYRA
-474 LGGGY
+474 LGGY